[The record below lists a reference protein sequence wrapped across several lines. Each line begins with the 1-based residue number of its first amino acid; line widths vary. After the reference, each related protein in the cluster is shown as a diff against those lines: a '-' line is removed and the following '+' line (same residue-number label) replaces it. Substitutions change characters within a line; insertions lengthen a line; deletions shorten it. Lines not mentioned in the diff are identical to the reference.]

1 MKISKMISAV
11 DSHTAGEAARIITG
25 GILKFDGKTM
35 SEKKE
40 NLEKHHDDLR
50 KVLMYEPRGHND
62 MFGAFLC
69 EPVNEEADYGII
81 FMDGGGYLNMCG
93 HNTIAA
99 MTAVVELG
107 WVPVEEGSKE
117 VTVVQDTPAG
127 LVHGTVHLDDAYSVE
142 SVSFNNVASFLYKED
157 VTVEVPDFGP
167 VTLDISFGGS
177 FFGIV
182 DTAKLDMEISPENT
196 SKFVEL
202 GMKIR
207 DAVNEQ
213 VEIQHPTLDHIKTV
227 DLIEFYGDPKSSDAT
242 RQNIVIFGQGQADR
256 SPCGTGTSAKLA
268 TLFAK
273 GELKQG
279 ETFIYESVIGTK
291 FKGEIAEVTNV
302 GGYQAIIPRISGKAY
317 ITGFNNFLIDPR
329 DALKDGF
336 LLG

>member
-1 MKISKMISAV
+1 MKISKMISVV

-25 GILKFDGKTM
+25 GILKFNGKTM

-50 KVLMYEPRGHND
+50 KVLMFEPRGHND

-107 WVPVEEGSKE
+107 WVPVQEGSKE
-117 VTVVQDTPAG
+117 VEVVQDTPAG
-127 LVHGTVHLDDAYSVE
+127 LVRGTVHLDDAYSVE
-142 SVSFNNVASFLYKED
+142 SVSFNNVESFLYKED
-157 VTVEVPDFGP
+157 VTVDVPDFGS
-167 VTLDISFGGS
+167 VTLDIAFGGS

-182 DTAKLDMEISPENT
+182 DTAKLNMDITPENT
-196 SKFVEL
+196 SKFVDL
-202 GMKIR
+202 GMRIR

-227 DLIEFYGDPKSSDAT
+227 DLIEFYGDAKSSDAT

-273 GELKQG
+273 GELKEG
-279 ETFIYESVIGTK
+279 EEFIYESVIGTK
-291 FKGEIAEVTNV
+291 FKGEIEKVTEV
-302 GGYQAIIPRISGKAY
+302 GGYKAIIPKISGKAH